1 MTFDIEARSVYKRF
15 ARSTNAHPRSL
26 KNLRE
31 WKRGEPRWA
40 LQGISLA
47 VEKGAALGLIGSNG
61 SGKST
66 LLRLLAGLTPPTH
79 GVIRLRR
86 RATSLLMLG
95 EGFHPMLSGEENA
108 MSGLILAGFS
118 RKDARRRLDAVASF
132 AELEDRLDQPLRTFS
147 DGMRTRL
154 AFGVAM
160 QVEPEILLIDE
171 ILAVGDAAFQAKCFA
186 RLQSLQDQGVTMVLA
201 THDLEQMRTMCERA
215 LWLENGVVVAS
226 GESGFVADR
235 YTRGIKERMPSYQP
249 DYGWEAASF

>member
-1 MTFDIEARSVYKRF
+1 MLDINAIGLHKRF
-15 ARSTNAHPRSL
+15 TRLPSHHARSL
-26 KNLRE
+26 KNLRD
-31 WKRGEPRWA
+31 WHRGEPRWA
-40 LQGISLA
+40 LRGVSAA
-47 VEKGAALGLIGSNG
+47 VEKGSSLGLIGTNG

-66 LLRLLAGLTPPTH
+66 LLRLLAGVTEPTR
-79 GVIRLRR
+79 GQVWLRSR
-86 RATSLLMLG
+86 PTSLLMLG

-118 RKDARRRLDAVASF
+118 RKEARRRLEAVAAF

-171 ILAVGDAAFQAKCFA
+171 ILAVGDLAFQAKCFT
-186 RLQSLQDQGVTMVLA
+186 RLQSLKEQGVTMVLA

-215 LWLENGVVVAS
+215 LWLESGITVAS
-226 GESGFVADR
+226 GESGLVADR
-235 YTRGIKERMPSYQP
+235 YTQGIMDRMPSSQP
-249 DYGWEAASF
+249 DYGREAASF